1 MGTVS
6 YANLSSKVHGVS
18 LYFDFS
24 LAIPFYYLALQVKHC
39 VCSLKQGVDPEV
51 LCKAICSNF
60 VMPLYLMLLQQ
71 GETQGQRWP
80 SGDSVLIDPAVSCR

>member
-18 LYFDFS
+18 LHFDFS
-24 LAIPFYYLALQVKHC
+24 LLSHSVLLFGIGGHT
-39 VCSLKQGVDPEV
+39 VCLLQGVDPEV
-51 LCKAICSNF
+51 LCEVVCSNF

-71 GETQGQRWP
+71 GETQEQRWP

>member
-1 MGTVS
+1 MGNVS

-24 LAIPFYYLALQVKHC
+24 LLSHSVLLFGIGGQTLCL
-39 VCSLKQGVDPEV
+39 LQGVDPEV

-71 GETQGQRWP
+71 GETQGQRWL
-80 SGDSVLIDPAVSCR
+80 SGDSVLIDPAVICR